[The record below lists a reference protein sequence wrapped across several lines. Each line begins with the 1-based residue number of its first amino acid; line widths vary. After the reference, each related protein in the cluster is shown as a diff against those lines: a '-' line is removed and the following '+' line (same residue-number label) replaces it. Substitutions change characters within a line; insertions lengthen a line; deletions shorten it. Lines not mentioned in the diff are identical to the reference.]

1 MSVFRKLPPIV
12 PVVDVIGERPF
23 QPVTIV
29 QRAEDFKADQ
39 EAFENLL
46 IEHSAVKKQLD
57 RVNAKYTIATSLIS
71 KHLDEI
77 EGQFDSDEKFPS
89 VEAALDYI
97 TSAKWMADNDG
108 RTNNRIDAVQMWIDS
123 PDSLPFK

>member
-1 MSVFRKLPPIV
+1 MNMMIQSS
-12 PVVDVIGERPF
+12 
-23 QPVTIV
+23 
-29 QRAEDFKADQ
+29 EDFIADQ
-39 EAFENLL
+39 QAFENLL

-89 VEAALDYI
+89 VEAALDYM
-97 TSAKWMADNDG
+97 TSAKWMADNEG